1 MDGMP
6 RPRPPH
12 LVQQVT
18 RHGAVVWY
26 VRKGKGPRT
35 RLKSAY
41 GSDEFWRE
49 YRAAIE
55 GTPAPA
61 ERKVTRMT
69 LEWALD
75 RYRASSAWAGLSPAT
90 RLQREA
96 VYRAV
101 IATSGTEL
109 VSEFAPAD
117 IVAGRERR
125 KDTPHAANT
134 FLKAMRVFFGWA
146 AGDGGLIDE
155 DPTKGV
161 SRLKL
166 GRDQEGFHTWTEE
179 ELARFEER
187 WPLGT
192 RERLAFDVLLY
203 TGLRR
208 GDAVKLGKQHIR
220 DGMFVIRMEKTR
232 DEVCIP
238 ILPQLAVSM
247 AAGPT
252 GDLAILATLSGQPWV
267 KESFGNWFREACREA
282 KCPGAA
288 HGLRKAGAVR
298 AAEAG
303 ASNQEMMALFGWTSG
318 RMADHYTKKAN
329 QKRLAKAAAER
340 LSNVTRPH
348 LVSGEGQKTK
358 NR

>member
-1 MDGMP
+1 MDSMP

-18 RHGAVVWY
+18 RHGAVIWY

-35 RLKSAY
+35 RLRAPY
-41 GSDEFWRE
+41 GTDEFWGQ

-55 GTPAPA
+55 GAPQPQA
-61 ERKVTRMT
+61 KVAGRMT
-69 LEWALD
+69 LTWALD
-75 RYRASSAWAGLSPAT
+75 RYRASSAWATLSPST

-101 IATSGTEL
+101 TATAGSSLLSAVT
-109 VSEFAPAD
+109 PAD
-117 IVAGRERR
+117 ILAGRERR
-125 KDTPHAANT
+125 KATPHAANT

-146 AGDGGLIDE
+146 AGDGGLIDT

-161 SRLKL
+161 ARMKL
-166 GRDQEGFHTWTEE
+166 GRDREGFHTWTEE
-179 ELARFEER
+179 ELEQFESR

-192 RERLAFDVLLY
+192 RERLAFDVLIY

-208 GDAVKLGKQHIR
+208 GDAVKLGRQHIR
-220 DGMFVIRMEKTR
+220 DNMFMIRMEKTR
-232 DEVCIP
+232 DEMFIP
-238 ILPQLAVSM
+238 ILPQLAASI

-252 GDLAILATLSGQPWV
+252 GDLAILATAAGRPWV
-267 KESFGNWFREACREA
+267 KESFGNWFREACRSA
-282 KCPGAA
+282 GCPGAA

-340 LSNVTRPH
+340 LSNVTVPH
-348 LVSGEGQKTK
+348 PKSGEGKK
-358 NR
+358 SENC

>member
-1 MDGMP
+1 MDDMP

-12 LVQQVT
+12 LVQQIT
-18 RHGAVVWY
+18 RHGVVVWY

-35 RLKSAY
+35 RLRAAY
-41 GSDEFWRE
+41 GSDDFWRE
-49 YRAAIE
+49 YRAALD
-55 GTPAPA
+55 GAPVA
-61 ERKVTRMT
+61 EKRKIAPMT

-75 RYRASSAWAGLSPAT
+75 RYRASSAWAALSPAT

-96 VYRAV
+96 VFRAV
-101 IATSGTEL
+101 VATSGQEM
-109 VSEFAPAD
+109 VSTFTPAD

-125 KDTPHAANT
+125 KATPHAANT
-134 FLKAMRVFFGWA
+134 FLKAMKVFFGWA
-146 AGDGGLIDE
+146 AGDGGLIDA

-161 SRLKL
+161 SRVKL
-166 GRDQEGFHTWTEE
+166 GRDREGFHTWTEE
-179 ELARFEER
+179 ELARFEAR

-208 GDAVKLGKQHIR
+208 GDAVKLGRQHIR
-220 DGMFVIRMEKTR
+220 DGMFVLRMEKTR
-232 DEVCIP
+232 DEVFVP
-238 ILPQLAVSM
+238 ILPQLAASI

-252 GDLAILATLSGQPWV
+252 GDLAILATLYGAPWV
-267 KESFGNWFREACREA
+267 KESFGNWFREACRSA
-282 KCPGAA
+282 GCPGAA

-303 ASNQEMMALFGWTSG
+303 ASTQEMMALFGWSSG
-318 RMADHYTKKAN
+318 RMADHYTKRAS
-329 QKRLAKAAAER
+329 QKRLARAAAER

-348 LVSGEGQKTK
+348 PSEGEGKK
-358 NR
+358 SENR